1 MENIQRIVL
10 DVGLQGKQEIIQAK
24 QGDKNTRIIE
34 AEILSN
40 GEPLVFD
47 SDVSAVYAFRKPDK
61 TQVINAAQISNGVTA
76 ITLSDQCLTKDGDC
90 TCELIF
96 RKENAVLTTATFEV
110 HVWPNVYDD
119 QAAISTDEYGVL
131 IDALNAVDSAPAI
144 MEEAEKTTAETLA
157 VKNDLI
163 EKRDS
168 GFFNGAPGLQGAQ
181 GIQGPKGDKGEKGDR
196 GDSGIQTAV
205 DGMYTLYVNE
215 QGHLIAQYTDSGS
228 PPPLSIVDGHLIY
241 NTGE

>member
-1 MENIQRIVL
+1 MENTQRIVL
-10 DVGLQGKQEIIQAK
+10 DVGLRGKPEIIQAK

-40 GEPLVFD
+40 GDPAIFD
-47 SDVSAVYAFRKPDK
+47 SSINVIYAFRKPDG
-61 TQVINAAQISNGVTA
+61 TQVINSAQLSNGMATVA
-76 ITLSDQCLTKDGDC
+76 LSDQCLTKAGHC

-131 IDALNAVDSAPAI
+131 IEALNAVDSAPAI
-144 MEEAEKTTAETLA
+144 MEEAKNTTAETLA

-168 GFFNGAPGLQGAQ
+168 GFFNGAPGTQGPQ
-181 GIQGPKGDKGEKGDR
+181 GIQGPKGGKGEKGDR
-196 GDSGIQTAV
+196 GDSGIQAAI
-205 DGMYTLYVNE
+205 DGMYTLYVNAE
-215 QGHLIAQYTDSGS
+215 GHLIAQYADSGS